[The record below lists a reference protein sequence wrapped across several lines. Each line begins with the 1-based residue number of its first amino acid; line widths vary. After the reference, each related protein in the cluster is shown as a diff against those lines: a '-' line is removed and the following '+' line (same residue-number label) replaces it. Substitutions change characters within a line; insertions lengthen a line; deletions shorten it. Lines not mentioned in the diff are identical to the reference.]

1 MTDEQIRNEQKYQL
15 SVAIAERMF
24 SEGIISEVE
33 FKKYINKLIQK
44 YQPIFGT
51 LWAGI

>member
-15 SVAIAERMF
+15 SVAVAERML

-33 FKKYINKLIQK
+33 LQAFINKMIQK